1 MTAEDLRKSILQQAI
16 QGKLVPQN
24 PTDEP
29 ASALLA
35 RIREEKQRL
44 VKEKKIKK
52 DKNESIIYRG
62 EDNSY
67 YEKFTDGTVKCID
80 EEISFDIPAKWCW
93 CRIGNLF
100 LHASGKQQ
108 SSNNKSKGT
117 PQKFITTSNLY
128 WGYFNLENVKV
139 MNFTDEEILTCS
151 ATKGDLLVCEG
162 GAGYGRS
169 AIWDKDFDICLQN
182 HVHRLRPVVSGVC
195 EYVYYFIYLLKQSNQ
210 LLSVGTAMPG
220 LSANRLKSIIIPVP
234 PIEEQTR
241 IVSRID
247 HLMKIIERFEQSIMK
262 LDELED
268 ELRPLLKKSILQ
280 YAIQGKLVPQNPSDE
295 PASILLDSIRK
306 EKEQLLK
313 TGRLKKKDITDS
325 IIFKG
330 EDNKYFEKIGNDIIC
345 IDEELPFEI
354 PDTWT
359 WVRFKNLVSF
369 SLGKTPDRAM
379 PSYWQPAEVPW
390 ISIADIED
398 KSVLLTT
405 KEKISTKA
413 LDDKFG
419 GITSPAGTLI
429 MSFKLTIGK
438 VAILGIDAV
447 HNEAIISISPY
458 VNEDNIVRDYL
469 YTFLALI
476 TGYTATTEAIKGATL
491 NSKKIAEML
500 VPLPPLA
507 EQRRIVSAVNTAL
520 TSIMSR

>member
-1 MTAEDLRKSILQQAI
+1 
-16 QGKLVPQN
+16 
-24 PTDEP
+24 
-29 ASALLA
+29 
-35 RIREEKQRL
+35 
-44 VKEKKIKK
+44 
-52 DKNESIIYRG
+52 
-62 EDNSY
+62 
-67 YEKFTDGTVKCID
+67 
-80 EEISFDIPAKWCW
+80 
-93 CRIGNLF
+93 
-100 LHASGKQQ
+100 
-108 SSNNKSKGT
+108 
-117 PQKFITTSNLY
+117 
-128 WGYFNLENVKV
+128 

-330 EDNKYFEKIGNDIIC
+330 EDNKYYEQIGSNTTLINDDILFDIPDSWIWTTIGNVLQVQTGASFKKEDAGNKGVRILRGGNIVAGTYVFKEDDIFISQ
-345 IDEELPFEI
+345 D
-354 PDTWT
+354 
-359 WVRFKNLVSF
+359 LVSEGILLRRNDLITPAVT
-369 SLGKTPDRAM
+369 SIENVGKIARIKEDHHM
-379 PSYWQPAEVPW
+379 
-390 ISIADIED
+390 ISAGGFVFILRPFLQDDVLSQYLCYLIKSPVIIERIKAITK
-398 KSVLLTT
+398 KSG
-405 KEKISTKA
+405 SA
-413 LDDKFG
+413 FYN
-419 GITSPAGTLI
+419 
-429 MSFKLTIGK
+429 IGK
-438 VAILGIDAV
+438 ERLIKIHIPIPPYKEMCRIVAILKDLIK
-447 HNEAIISISPY
+447 SI
-458 VNEDNIVRDYL
+458 E
-469 YTFLALI
+469 
-476 TGYTATTEAIKGATL
+476 G
-491 NSKKIAEML
+491 
-500 VPLPPLA
+500 
-507 EQRRIVSAVNTAL
+507 
-520 TSIMSR
+520 

>member
-1 MTAEDLRKSILQQAI
+1 MEQLKKRLSLLLNEAIELDKLLLSALPKSILQQAI
-16 QGKLVPQN
+16 QGKLVPQD
-24 PTDEP
+24 PHEE
-29 ASALLA
+29 SAENLL
-35 RIREEKQRL
+35 RIIREEK
-44 VKEKKIKK
+44 
-52 DKNESIIYRG
+52 
-62 EDNSY
+62 
-67 YEKFTDGTVKCID
+67 
-80 EEISFDIPAKWCW
+80 AK
-93 CRIGNLF
+93 
-100 LHASGKQQ
+100 
-108 SSNNKSKGT
+108 
-117 PQKFITTSNLY
+117 
-128 WGYFNLENVKV
+128 
-139 MNFTDEEILTCS
+139 
-151 ATKGDLLVCEG
+151 
-162 GAGYGRS
+162 
-169 AIWDKDFDICLQN
+169 
-182 HVHRLRPVVSGVC
+182 
-195 EYVYYFIYLLKQSNQ
+195 LLKE
-210 LLSVGTAMPG
+210 G
-220 LSANRLKSIIIPVP
+220 
-234 PIEEQTR
+234 
-241 IVSRID
+241 
-247 HLMKIIERFEQSIMK
+247 KI
-262 LDELED
+262 
-268 ELRPLLKKSILQ
+268 
-280 YAIQGKLVPQNPSDE
+280 
-295 PASILLDSIRK
+295 
-306 EKEQLLK
+306 
-313 TGRLKKKDITDS
+313 KKKDISDS
-325 IIFKG
+325 HIFKG